1 MLDTIKFFTDDFRV
15 QSDAEMQ
22 IQPSVI
28 DFRTGEQNNKK
39 LFISD
44 GGKWVKG
51 EKAYLNDERFNITIK
66 PMSNSDAVYLWVQL
80 SAPKFLTG
88 DNFYPLGDVDAR
100 GLPVALEKELR
111 TRGIGL
117 SAAGLKLSRL
127 DTFKNV
133 YADEPFNDYVSI
145 FKMLNA
151 KRQLRRD
158 YGSTFLWENT
168 QREICVYDKLTEI
181 QNRGFSVEGLPKNTI
196 RFEYRLLNSKVIKNA
211 LGLKTAGALFE
222 NLDAVREVYR
232 DALKYHLFGL
242 DVSEFEKLVG
252 SQWYALVRYYFTNEG
267 RFWRSRLRQ
276 NVGDYYISGSIGVK
290 KFREIVEDVAGYRQ
304 AGYVAEKEV
313 NEGALQVELLTG
325 QRKNKTTVELYQEL
339 QNKVLEV
346 S

>member
-1 MLDTIKFFTDDFRV
+1 MLDTLKFFTDDFQV
-15 QSDAEMQ
+15 KNDAEMS

-39 LFISD
+39 LFSRENGD
-44 GGKWVKG
+44 WVRG
-51 EKAYLNDERFNITIK
+51 EKAYLNDERFNVTIK
-66 PMSNSDAVYLWVQL
+66 PMNNSDAVYLWVQL

-88 DNFYPLGDVDAR
+88 DNFYPLGDGDAQ
-100 GLPVALEKELR
+100 GLPVALERELR
-111 TRGIGL
+111 SRGIGL
-117 SAAGLKLSRL
+117 SAADLKLSRL

-133 YADEPFNDYVSI
+133 YASEPFNDYVSI

-181 QNRGFSVEGLPKNTI
+181 QNRGLSVEGLPKNTI

-211 LGLKTAGALFE
+211 LRVRTAGALFE
-222 NLDAVREVYR
+222 NLGSVREVYR
-232 DALKYHLFGL
+232 DAMKYHLFGL
-242 DVSEFEKLVG
+242 DVSAFERLVG
-252 SQWYALVRYYFTNEG
+252 SQWHSAVNYYFKNEG
-267 RFWRSRLRQ
+267 RYWLSRLRQ
-276 NVGDYYISGSIGVK
+276 NFGDYGIAKSIGAK
-290 KFREIVEDVAGYRQ
+290 KFREIVENIAGYRE
-304 AGYVAEKEV
+304 AGYSAEKAV
-313 NEGALQVELLTG
+313 IEGSQQIAFLTG
-325 QRKNKTTVELYQEL
+325 KSGYKTTVELYQEL

>member
-1 MLDTIKFFTDDFRV
+1 MLDTVKLFTDDFRV

-28 DFRTGEQNNKK
+28 DYRTGEQNNKK
-39 LFISD
+39 LFID
-44 GGKWVKG
+44 NGGKWVKG
-51 EKAYLNDERFNITIK
+51 EKAYLNAERFNITIK

-80 SAPKFLTG
+80 SVPKFITG
-88 DNFYPLGDVDAR
+88 DNFYPLDDADAK
-100 GLPVALEKELR
+100 GLPVALERELR
-111 TRGIGL
+111 SRGIGL
-117 SAAGLKLSRL
+117 SAADLKLSRL

-196 RFEYRLLNSKVIKNA
+196 RFEYRLLNSKVVKKAIGVN
-211 LGLKTAGALFE
+211 TASELFE
-222 NLDAVREVYR
+222 NLGSVREVYR

-252 SQWYALVRYYFTNEG
+252 SQWYALIQYYFTNEG
-267 RFWRSRLRQ
+267 RFWRSKLRQ

-290 KFREIVEDVAGYRQ
+290 KFREIVENIAGYRQ

-313 NEGALQVELLTG
+313 TEGAQQVELLTG
-325 QRKNKTTVELYQEL
+325 KTKNKTTVELYQEL

-346 S
+346 A